1 MGDLQD
7 SVVDLGIVGGESG
20 DEVVNQGIPSLPKV
34 TVCNGADCLAELG
47 LHRGRDGDHEAN
59 ELCLDGDNL
68 GGGELVVSI
77 FVLLDI
83 GLSKCCGERERR
95 RGRWR
100 GRGGEGE
107 REMEGWREGD
117 GDGGGERGEGK
128 ECWGGLSYSP
138 VALYKVLEK
147 QSAGE
152 ACCVWVGVRGDN
164 LK

>member
-83 GLSKCCGERERR
+83 GLSKCCGEGE
-95 RGRWR
+95 R
-100 GRGGEGE
+100 GRG
-107 REMEGWREGD
+107 GD
-117 GDGGGERGEGK
+117 GDGGGEREEGK